1 MICCESVVKNV
12 VDVALFLH
20 NNFIFCCGWFQYL
33 YYYLRDF
40 SCLGSSFFWFKKALI
55 PLYLSRDK
63 TTGQLGKNTTLT
75 PTKTL
80 PKK

>member
-1 MICCESVVKNV
+1 MVCYESVVENV

-20 NNFIFCCGWFQYL
+20 NNFIFSCGWFQYV

-40 SCLGSSFFWFKKALI
+40 PCLGSSFFWFKNT
-55 PLYLSRDK
+55 PTSLYLSKDK
-63 TTGQLGKNTTLT
+63 IKGQSSKNTTLI
-75 PTKTL
+75 PTKIL